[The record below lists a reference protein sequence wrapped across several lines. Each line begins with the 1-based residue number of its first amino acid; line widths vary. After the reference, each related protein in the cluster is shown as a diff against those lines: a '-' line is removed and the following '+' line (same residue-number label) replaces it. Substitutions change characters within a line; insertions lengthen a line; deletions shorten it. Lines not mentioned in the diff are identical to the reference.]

1 MTKKLRK
8 LAMFA
13 VLSVAVGAATL
24 TSCGKDDE
32 VINNVPAMELK
43 VANPPTGGGDTVI
56 VRESTSQIWYWHR
69 EDPDP
74 GTNAIFKKV
83 CKPGYTIWGIC
94 LFVVTHP
101 TSGDDDIHVVTR
113 FDGDGTIRSME
124 VETANMPLDAK
135 NSFMKLL
142 DEGTITFAENCP
154 ITDPEL
160 LAVSKTDYIPAGTYP
175 IILENDNFVITIS
188 E

>member
-1 MTKKLRK
+1 MTKRIKRI
-8 LAMFA
+8 AMLTIA
-13 VLSVAVGAATL
+13 TVAIGVASL
-24 TSCGKDDE
+24 TSCTKDYE
-32 VINNVPAMELK
+32 VINDVPAMEMK

-56 VRESTSQIWYWHR
+56 VRESTSQIWYWHL
-69 EDPDP
+69 EEPDP

-83 CKPGYTIWGIC
+83 CKPGYTRWGIC
-94 LFVVTHP
+94 LIVVTLP
-101 TSGDDDIHVVTR
+101 TSDEDDIHVVTR

-124 VETANMPLDAK
+124 VETANMPLDIK
-135 NSFMKLL
+135 NSFMELL

-160 LAVSKTDYIPAGTYP
+160 LAVSKTDHIPAGTYP
-175 IILENDNFVITIS
+175 IILENENFVITIS